1 MTVQQAIDRFILLKK
16 AAALSNATIKDYE
29 YHLLPFLRYFGS
41 DCLLS
46 SITYDNVLEFF
57 AYVSDRWSAQGT
69 RYTYLHNTK
78 LFLEWVYSS
87 CEADT
92 LAFNPAALPK
102 SKKPKKKVYRLTK
115 GDIQFLFSSAGSSF
129 VPWIAVRN
137 QAILSLLLGSG
148 LRLHEVVSLRSCNID
163 FQSQSLVVLG
173 KGDKPRAVGFGQLAN
188 YYMKEYEKLCPH
200 SMNDFFFRNYDGSP
214 LSDNAVKM
222 FVYRLK
228 KITGISFCAHSLR
241 HNYATAFVDYQM
253 DHFHRTGEQELALV
267 MGHASVNTTLGYVH
281 VAEQQRS
288 VKSYVDILQGICEP
302 WKEGA

>member
-1 MTVQQAIDRFILLKK
+1 MTVQEAFNNYILFKR
-16 AAALSNATIKDYE
+16 ASSLSEATIKDYK
-29 YHLLPFLRYFGS
+29 YHLLPFLRFFGS
-41 DCLLS
+41 EREIS
-46 SITYDNVLEFF
+46 SISYNDVLTFF
-57 AYVSDRWSAQGT
+57 ASVSERWKSQGT
-69 RYTYLHNTK
+69 RYTYLHNAK
-78 LFLEWVYSS
+78 LFLEWLYNSS
-87 CEADT
+87 GPDT
-92 LAFNPAALPK
+92 LVFIPDSLPK
-102 SKKPKKKVYRLTK
+102 LKKPKKKVYRLSD
-115 GDIQFLFSSAGSSF
+115 GDIRYLFQIASSSK
-129 VPWIAVRN
+129 PWIAVRN
-137 QAILSLLLGSG
+137 QAILALLLGSG
-148 LRLHEVVSLRSCNID
+148 LRLHEVVCLRSYNID

-200 SMNDFFFRNYDGSP
+200 SMNDFFFRNNDGCP

-228 KITGISFCAHSLR
+228 KITGIPFSAHSLR

-267 MGHASVNTTLGYVH
+267 MGHASVSTTLGYVH

>member
-1 MTVQQAIDRFILLKK
+1 MTVQDAFNNYILFKR
-16 AAALSNATIKDYE
+16 ASSLSEATIKDYK
-29 YHLLPFLRYFGS
+29 YHLLPFLRFFGS
-41 DCLLS
+41 DREIS
-46 SITYDNVLEFF
+46 SISYNNVLTFF
-57 AYVSDRWSAQGT
+57 ASVSERWKSQGT
-69 RYTYLHNTK
+69 KYTYLHNTK
-78 LFLEWVYSS
+78 LFLDWLYNA
-87 CEADT
+87 CEPDT
-92 LAFNPAALPK
+92 LAFNPSALPK
-102 SKKPKKKVYRLTK
+102 QKKPKKKVYRLTK
-115 GDIQFLFSSAGSSF
+115 GDIQYLFKVACSS
-129 VPWIAVRN
+129 VPWISARN
-137 QAILSLLLGSG
+137 RAILSLLLGSG
-148 LRLHEVVSLRSCNID
+148 LRLHEVVSLRSYNID

-200 SMNDFFFRNYDGSP
+200 SMNDFFFRNNDGSP

>member
-16 AAALSNATIKDYE
+16 ASALSQATIKDYE

-41 DCLLS
+41 DRLLS
-46 SITYDNVLEFF
+46 SISLEDALKFF
-57 AYVSDRWSAQGT
+57 AYVSDYWNAQGT

-78 LFLEWVYSS
+78 LFLDWLYND
-87 CEADT
+87 CEPDT
-92 LAFNPAALPK
+92 LAFNPSALPK
-102 SKKPKKKVYRLTK
+102 PKKPKKKVYRLTK
-115 GDIQFLFSSAGSSF
+115 GDIQYLFKVACSS
-129 VPWIAVRN
+129 VPWISTRN
-137 QAILSLLLGSG
+137 RAILSLLLGSG

-173 KGDKPRAVGFGQLAN
+173 KGDKARAVGFGELAN
-188 YYMKEYEKLCPH
+188 YFMKEYEKLCPH
-200 SMNDFFFRNYDGSP
+200 SMNDFFFRNNDGSP

-228 KITGISFCAHSLR
+228 KITGIPFCAHSLR

-288 VKSYVDILQGICEP
+288 IKSYVDILQGICEP